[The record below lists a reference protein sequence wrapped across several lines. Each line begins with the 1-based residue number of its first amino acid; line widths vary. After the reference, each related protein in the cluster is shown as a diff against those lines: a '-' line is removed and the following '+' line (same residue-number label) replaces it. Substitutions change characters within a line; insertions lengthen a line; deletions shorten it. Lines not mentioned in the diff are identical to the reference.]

1 MILPEWDFT
10 RKEQVWIKD
19 LSVSQKEEL
28 IRGLRCDYHVDYR
41 DSLRVEDMTSLYHQN
56 FSKQF
61 TLVKEDLSKF
71 NSYKKMFTT
80 LEINPKPTRV
90 IDLSSVLG

>member
-10 RKEQVWIKD
+10 RKEQVWIGD
-19 LSVSQKEEL
+19 LSVAQKEEL
-28 IRGLRCDYHVDYR
+28 LRKSGHNYDDKITV
-41 DSLRVEDMTSLYHQN
+41 LYHYEY
-56 FSKQF
+56 F
-61 TLVKEDLSKF
+61 TIYTSTEPKERF
-71 NSYKKMFTT
+71 NRCEREGGFTT

>member
-10 RKEQVWIKD
+10 RKEQVWIKN
-19 LSVSQKEEL
+19 LSVAQKEEL
-28 IRGLRCDYHVDYR
+28 LRGLRCDYHVDYR
-41 DSLRVEDMTSLYHQN
+41 DSLRVEDMTSLYHQG
-56 FSKQF
+56 SGSF
-61 TLVKEDLSKF
+61 TVLGEDLSKF
-71 NSYKKMFTT
+71 NSYKKSFTT